1 MGFVIEA
8 GFFFCTVRRND
19 FASRSSFNFL
29 AEQGPRN
36 VHGKANAAR
45 QDVIRDALPP
55 TPIPPANRPTN
66 PSAPQRNRTRGQIS
80 PPFLRPRIYRRRN
93 TCTDIEPI
101 EDVPRVDF
109 RWNRDEIET
118 FSKNLRKVEEFDSGG
133 RKNLHRKLKMFK
145 TKIFYRE
152 FNLLFLPKILTRAF
166 REKFRNSKMHRF
178 IFDPAYRIVQEKERD
193 TNRSIKKNK
202 RNVSF
207 RPTEMIET
215 RFPPNALPPTLPP
228 SIVFETRARVALF
241 NSCIIRSSRQI
252 ERIEASKAQLV

>member
-118 FSKNLRKVEEFDSGG
+118 FSKNLRKEFDSGG
-133 RKNLHRKLKMFK
+133 RKKFASKIEDVNDENILSRIQLALLAKNSYEGVPWKISKQQNASVHLWSCLPNRSRERK
-145 TKIFYRE
+145 RHE
-152 FNLLFLPKILTRAF
+152 
-166 REKFRNSKMHRF
+166 
-178 IFDPAYRIVQEKERD
+178 
-193 TNRSIKKNK
+193 SIKKNK

>member
-118 FSKNLRKVEEFDSGG
+118 FSKNLRKEFDSGG

-152 FNLLFLPKILTRAF
+152 FNLLFLPKILTRISSPVKNF
-166 REKFRNSKMHRF
+166 ETVKYIGSSLILLTESFKR
-178 IFDPAYRIVQEKERD
+178 
-193 TNRSIKKNK
+193 KK
-202 RNVSF
+202 
-207 RPTEMIET
+207 ET
-215 RFPPNALPPTLPP
+215 R
-228 SIVFETRARVALF
+228 ID
-241 NSCIIRSSRQI
+241 
-252 ERIEASKAQLV
+252 KKK

>member
-109 RWNRDEIET
+109 R
-118 FSKNLRKVEEFDSGG
+118 
-133 RKNLHRKLKMFK
+133 
-145 TKIFYRE
+145 
-152 FNLLFLPKILTRAF
+152 
-166 REKFRNSKMHRF
+166 
-178 IFDPAYRIVQEKERD
+178 
-193 TNRSIKKNK
+193 
-202 RNVSF
+202 
-207 RPTEMIET
+207 
-215 RFPPNALPPTLPP
+215 
-228 SIVFETRARVALF
+228 
-241 NSCIIRSSRQI
+241 
-252 ERIEASKAQLV
+252 